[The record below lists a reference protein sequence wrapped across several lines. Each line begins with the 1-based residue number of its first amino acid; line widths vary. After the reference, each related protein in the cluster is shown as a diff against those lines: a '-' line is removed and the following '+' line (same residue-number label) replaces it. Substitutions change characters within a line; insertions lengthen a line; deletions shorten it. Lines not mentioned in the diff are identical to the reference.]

1 VTEIDVVEDSTDS
14 KLFLCWLQQKIKIFL
29 EILRKD
35 LKLGVGNRID
45 SILSQAMY
53 FGLAFSRVG
62 LDFRV
67 LMVPLFEEAVLDQVR
82 KYLDIGQLKFEDSL
96 AKVNWSEL
104 YLENSKDLVNSFE
117 KEFVQQKEV
126 QIEIW

>member
-1 VTEIDVVEDSTDS
+1 VIEIDVVEDSTDS

-82 KYLDIGQLKFEDSL
+82 KYLDIGQLKFDDSL

-126 QIEIW
+126 HFLM

>member
-1 VTEIDVVEDSTDS
+1 MIEIDVVEDSTDS

-117 KEFVQQKEV
+117 KDFVQQKEV
-126 QIEIW
+126 HFLM

>member
-1 VTEIDVVEDSTDS
+1 MIEIDVVEDSTDS

-126 QIEIW
+126 HFLM

>member
-1 VTEIDVVEDSTDS
+1 MIEIDVVEDSTDS

-126 QIEIW
+126 RFLM